1 VSCEL
6 RAASYKLRVWEDVD
20 TWSGEGPRKDRVKM
34 VVEFRMGDV
43 VRLKKAHPCGSLEWE
58 VVRLGADI
66 GLKCSICRHQIMLE
80 RATLERRVKCFV
92 KRGAAE

>member
-1 VSCEL
+1 
-6 RAASYKLRVWEDVD
+6 
-20 TWSGEGPRKDRVKM
+20 M

-66 GLKCSICRHQIMLE
+66 GLKCGICRHQIMLE
-80 RATLERRVKCFV
+80 RAVLERRMKGFI
-92 KRGAAE
+92 KRGTTDQLKKEEENERL

>member
-1 VSCEL
+1 
-6 RAASYKLRVWEDVD
+6 
-20 TWSGEGPRKDRVKM
+20 M

-66 GLKCSICRHQIMLE
+66 GLKCSICRHQIMLQ
-80 RATLERRVKCFV
+80 RAVLERRMKGFV
-92 KRGAAE
+92 KRGIAE